1 MILWQIYFWIRKI
14 KITEMKMK
22 KFNDLLNDLGIYGYN
37 SISKPILSGLV
48 AEEPILLVGDHG
60 TGKTMLAE
68 KLAETLNIKTTGYDK
83 EFNAY
88 DAAKSMFEDLIGFPD
103 PNKLQN
109 GEMDYINSPLTIWNK
124 KFILVDEI
132 SRANPNMQN
141 KWLEIIRSRR
151 VMGKEIPNL
160 RYIFAAMNPLTYLG
174 ANPLDA
180 ALADRFFLIINV
192 PNKFNRE
199 DLDEIINLND
209 KNTKTTKIK
218 LDRLILDIKK
228 LYENLNRNIV
238 KEIDKLVLDLSEK
251 VTQLGLQLSP
261 RRAGM
266 LKRAI
271 CIFTAIDIYEGQF
284 TEKNVNENF
293 VLAAYNSWNYL
304 VTDNEPKL
312 DVLKKALLAIS
323 KKDNVKGNNSIF
335 DEYKDKNKGIFNY
348 NFTNVNSNGQNGAS
362 SGSNPFSWGNS
373 DDNSDT
379 SDNDADDT
387 LNNYD
392 DSDDSD
398 DTGVV
403 KDIIS
408 DGFNLFTE
416 GFWEMVV
423 KGNNDWKPKYERDK

>member
-1 MILWQIYFWIRKI
+1 
-14 KITEMKMK
+14 MK
-22 KFNDLLNDLGIYGYN
+22 KFTDLLNELGVYGYN
-37 SISKPILSGLV
+37 NISKPILAGLI

-68 KLAETLNIKTTGYDK
+68 KLAEALNIKTTGSDK

-88 DAAKSMFEDLIGFPD
+88 DAAKSMFEDLVGFPD
-103 PNKLQN
+103 PSKLQN
-109 GEMDYINSPLTIWNK
+109 GEMDYISSPLTIWNK

-160 RYIFAAMNPLTYLG
+160 RYIFAAMNPLTYMG

-192 PNKFNRE
+192 PNKFDRD
-199 DLDEIINLND
+199 DLNEIINMDENNV
-209 KNTKTTKIK
+209 KKSNIK
-218 LDRLILDIKK
+218 LDNMISDIKK
-228 LYENLNRNIV
+228 IYKNLDKNLVN
-238 KEIDKLVLDLSEK
+238 EIDKLVLDLSEK
-251 VTQLGLQLSP
+251 ITELGLQLSP

-266 LKRAI
+266 LKRAV

-284 TEKNVNENF
+284 TAKNVNENF
-293 VLAAYNSWNYL
+293 LLAAYNSWNYL

-312 DVLKKALLAIS
+312 NVLKKALMSIS
-323 KKDNVKGNNSIF
+323 KKDNAKDYNSIF
-335 DEYKDKNKGIFNY
+335 GEYKEKNKGSNNY
-348 NFTNVNSNGQNGAS
+348 SWINGNSNGQNNSS
-362 SGSNPFSWGNS
+362 SGSNIFGGNNS
-373 DDNSDT
+373 NNNFPDDNTDDIFNAFT
-379 SDNDADDT
+379 DDNNDDD
-387 LNNYD
+387 L
-392 DSDDSD
+392 S
-398 DTGVV
+398 VF

-423 KGNNDWKPKYERDK
+423 KGNSDWKARYEKDE